1 MHNIHPYGR
10 NSHISIQQ
18 TFLWYFLL
26 FLLFVALEGDSICHV
41 IDGESE
47 KERQLR
53 RRKNFLTTED
63 YHHHREG
70 RNCWLTNKMPAAWFH
85 TKFTYKKFTFFVISK
100 RMTECGRE
108 MVSQTSLVMRNY
120 CLLALYEKLL
130 LIIMQIFTYMWYPYR
145 CYHQSGHSTVETRP
159 RKTPFFKWTHAFW

>member
-63 YHHHREG
+63 YHHREG

-85 TKFTYKKFTFFVISK
+85 TKFTYKKIHLF
-100 RMTECGRE
+100 CYQ
-108 MVSQTSLVMRNY
+108 QTNDWVWKGNGVTNEPRH
-120 CLLALYEKLL
+120 EKLL
-130 LIIMQIFTYMWYPYR
+130 LARFIWKVTFNHNANIYVHVIPISLLSPKRTQY
-145 CYHQSGHSTVETRP
+145 SGNSPTKDT
-159 RKTPFFKWTHAFW
+159 FF